1 MPHRHGLVRE
11 GIYSGAVGATVIAVW
26 FLIVDTVAGHPFY
39 TPRVLGRG
47 LISILGM
54 ATMPDTAMTEVLG
67 YTLVHYVA
75 FAIAGIIVVAVVH
88 QADRTPGIL
97 AGLLVMFVMFMV
109 GFYGAAAFLS
119 ESPLGGLAWY
129 QIFIANLLASAS
141 MGWFIWKRHPRL
153 TAQINTAL
161 EGRDA

>member
-11 GIYSGAVGATVIAVW
+11 GIYSGAVGATVIAAW

-47 LISILGM
+47 LISVLGM
-54 ATMPDTAMTEVLG
+54 VAMPDTALTEVLG
-67 YTLVHYVA
+67 YTLFHYVA
-75 FAIAGIIVVAVVH
+75 FAIVGIIVVAVVH

-153 TAQINTAL
+153 TGQISSAL
-161 EGRDA
+161 EGTDA